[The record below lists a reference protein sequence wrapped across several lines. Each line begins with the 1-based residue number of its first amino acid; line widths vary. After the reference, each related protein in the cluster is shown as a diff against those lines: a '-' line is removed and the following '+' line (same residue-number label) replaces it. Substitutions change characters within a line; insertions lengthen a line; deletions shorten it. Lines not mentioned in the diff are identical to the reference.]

1 MKEGG
6 GRAAVLFDRDGT
18 LNASPAT
25 FVTSLQEFIPIPGAF
40 EGVGRLCRAGWGVA
54 VCTNQSCI
62 GQGIAS
68 AETIE
73 EIHRECAR
81 LAASHGGRFD
91 GFHVCPHRPDENC
104 ACRKPR
110 PGLLLEAALRHG
122 YDLTR
127 SFFVGDTMRD
137 LEAGR
142 AAGATALL
150 VMTGGD
156 ERARAAQ
163 PPELVFPDVAAAV
176 DWILRGDRVMGGP

>member
-1 MKEGG
+1 MSEGG

-18 LNASPAT
+18 LNVSPAT
-25 FVTSLQEFIPIPGAF
+25 FVTRLEEFIPIPGAF
-40 EGVGRLCRAGWGVA
+40 ESVGRLCRAGWRTA

-68 AETIE
+68 AETIDA
-73 EIHRECAR
+73 IHQECAR
-81 LAASHGGRFD
+81 LAGISGGRFD

-122 YDLTR
+122 YDLSR

-150 VMTGGD
+150 VMTGRD

-163 PPELVFPDVAAAV
+163 PAELVFSDVTAAV
-176 DWILRGDRVMGGP
+176 DWILQSGANLGGP